1 MKSEKISELTT
12 ARLSVYLRCL
22 NERHEAG
29 IKTISSQALAEQ
41 FNLNS
46 AEIRKDLG
54 YVGEVGVRGVGYYVD
69 DLREHITNIRGLD
82 SPHLVGIVGAGRLGT
97 ALANYNGFGRSNFTV
112 VALFDNDRQNIGKRI
127 GDERICVHD
136 VEQLAQLIHD
146 EAIDV
151 MVIAVPAKA
160 AQRVLNQIMSAGIKA
175 VLNFAPV
182 SLNSR
187 KGVKVKTVDL
197 TTSLESLSYFLAQ
210 HNGARTTHKQK
221 RHGMDEQT
229 ARRELISVCHLMYER
244 SYVVSSDGNVSVRL
258 DDGRIMATPTMT
270 CKGRMKED
278 LLAITDLDG
287 RPLNDRRA
295 SSELAM
301 HLLVYRERPEINAV
315 CHAHP
320 PHGTAFAVAG
330 LAIDQPILSE
340 VILTLGCVPLAAYGT
355 PSTAELTEAM
365 QPLVKHHNALLMA
378 NHGAVAYGI
387 DLWQAWDRLETLE
400 HTAKIAILS
409 RVLGGSKNLPADAIE
424 KLINVR
430 EAAGY
435 LGESARGQA
444 CGYLR
449 EPIMENGAGKITLT
463 REELVELLSQAVNR

>member
-1 MKSEKISELTT
+1 
-12 ARLSVYLRCL
+12 
-22 NERHEAG
+22 
-29 IKTISSQALAEQ
+29 
-41 FNLNS
+41 
-46 AEIRKDLG
+46 
-54 YVGEVGVRGVGYYVD
+54 
-69 DLREHITNIRGLD
+69 
-82 SPHLVGIVGAGRLGT
+82 
-97 ALANYNGFGRSNFTV
+97 
-112 VALFDNDRQNIGKRI
+112 
-127 GDERICVHD
+127 
-136 VEQLAQLIHD
+136 
-146 EAIDV
+146 
-151 MVIAVPAKA
+151 
-160 AQRVLNQIMSAGIKA
+160 
-175 VLNFAPV
+175 
-182 SLNSR
+182 
-187 KGVKVKTVDL
+187 
-197 TTSLESLSYFLAQ
+197 
-210 HNGARTTHKQK
+210 
-221 RHGMDEQT
+221 MDEQT

-258 DDGRIMATPTMT
+258 DDGRILATPTMT
-270 CKGRMKED
+270 CKGRMSED
-278 LLAITDLDG
+278 LLAITDLEG

-301 HLLVYRERPEINAV
+301 HLLIYRERPEISAV

-320 PHGTAFAVAG
+320 PNGTAFAVAG

-340 VILTLGCVPLAAYGT
+340 VILTLGCVPLASYGT
-355 PSTAELTEAM
+355 PSTDELTEAM

-378 NHGAVAYGI
+378 NHGAVAYGT

-449 EPIMENGAGKITLT
+449 EPIMENGAGKITST